1 MQPAPGCPRDVFLTR
16 CPPVSLAP
24 APFPTWGRGGVWGAP
39 STPTDDS
46 LSFLQQTYML
56 VTAHMLHMREQP
68 PARVTRQPLRGELCW
83 TRPIAPP
90 PGPTHPV
97 SACGLPGLCY

>member
-83 TRPIAPP
+83 TRPLE
-90 PGPTHPV
+90 PGVAAVP
-97 SACGLPGLCY
+97 